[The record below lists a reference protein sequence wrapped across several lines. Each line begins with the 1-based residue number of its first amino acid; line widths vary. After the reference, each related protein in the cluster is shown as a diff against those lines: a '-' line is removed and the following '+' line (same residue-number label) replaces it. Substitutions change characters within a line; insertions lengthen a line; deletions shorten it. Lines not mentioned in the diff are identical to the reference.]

1 MKLVLATGSD
11 ERYLIKIRPYLKSI
25 QSKSNF
31 DLNYLVFVSDI
42 GGDLNLPFDKIKIGY
57 LPLKSFRAPNTINC
71 AQHGDFLYCNEL
83 DHDTNDDDIIVYTDG
98 DIIIQR
104 ELNDEEISLL
114 KNMKDN
120 DVYVGYNASP
130 FDTLED
136 ESVRLGKTGKFHN
149 EFDVNWRHHK
159 IYNTGVLA
167 MNKRTWKRVID
178 LYSELYPKI
187 DEMFYHYAKQQWLLC
202 FIFTTKGFNINEMP
216 YHVHNHR
223 HYPSPEGTSQDQNG
237 NVFFDDKL
245 VLFKHKW

>member
-1 MKLVLATGSD
+1 MKVVLATGSD
-11 ERYLIKIRPYLKSI
+11 ERYLIKIKPYLKSI
-25 QSKSNF
+25 QSNSNF

-42 GGDLNLPFDKIKIGY
+42 GGELNLPYDKLKIGN
-57 LPLKSFRAPNTINC
+57 LPLSSFRAPNTINC

-83 DHDTNDDDIIVYTDG
+83 DEDTDDDDIIIYTDG

-104 ELNDEEISLL
+104 PLHDHEIDFL
-114 KNMKDN
+114 KGMKDG

-130 FDTLED
+130 TDTLED
-136 ESVRLGKTGKFHN
+136 EAGRLGRTGVVHD
-149 EFDVNWRHHK
+149 EFKVKWTKHK

-178 LYSELYPKI
+178 EYSELYPKV
-187 DEMFYHYAKQQWLLC
+187 DEMFNHYAKQQWLLC
-202 FIFTTKGFNINEMP
+202 FIFATKGYNIIEMP

-223 HYPSPEGTSQDQNG
+223 HYPSPKGTSQGQNG
-237 NVFFDDKL
+237 DVYFDDKL

>member
-31 DLNYLVFVSDI
+31 DINYLVFVSDV
-42 GGDLNLPFDKIKIGY
+42 GGDLNLPFDKIKIGN
-57 LPLKSFRAPNTINC
+57 LPLSSFRAPNTINC

-83 DHDTNDDDIIVYTDG
+83 DNDTDDDDVIIYTDG

-104 ELNDEEISLL
+104 PLHDEEIDFL
-114 KNMKDN
+114 KNLKDG

-130 FDTLED
+130 TDTLENEAD
-136 ESVRLGKTGKFHN
+136 RLGRTGVMN
-149 EFDVNWRHHK
+149 GEFKVDWTKHK

-178 LYSELYPKI
+178 EYSELYPKV
-187 DEMFYHYAKQQWLLC
+187 DEMFRHYAKQQWLLC
-202 FIFTTKGFNINEMP
+202 FIFATKGYNVFEMP

-223 HYPSPEGTSQDQNG
+223 HYPSPNGTTQDQNG
-237 NVFFDDKL
+237 DVYFDNKM